1 MNETSERHG
10 VRDIVEEFIN
20 IYRNEPCL
28 WQIKSK
34 DYHHR
39 DKKNAAYNKLIEQY
53 RKLEPNANRDAVVKK
68 LNALRTNYRKEKKKV
83 EESTRSGAGTSDV
96 YEPTLWYYEL
106 LKFLDDDQGTPR
118 SARSNIDGVESSQV
132 STYSYIY
139 L

>member
-10 VRDIVEEFIN
+10 VRGIIEEFIN

-39 DKKNAAYNKLIEQY
+39 EKKNAAYNKLIEQY
-53 RKLEPNANRDAVVKK
+53 RKLEPSANRDAVVKK

-83 EESTRSGAGTSDV
+83 EESIRSGAGSSDV
-96 YEPTLWYYEL
+96 YEPTLWYYKL
-106 LKFLDDDQGTPR
+106 LKFLNDDQETSR
-118 SARSNIDGVESSQV
+118 FSRSNIDGDESSQLL
-132 STYSYIY
+132 IPDKI
-139 L
+139 